1 MLETQE
7 FATEPKT
14 SIITQLANK
23 YDIPA
28 PVIEVICNSPFKFAN
43 RVIVNPED
51 TKPIMFAYLFKLKL
65 KSRLVCLS
73 FHEAEYEMHFPYN

>member
-7 FATEPKT
+7 FATEQKT

-65 KSRLVCLS
+65 KSR
-73 FHEAEYEMHFPYN
+73 YEDDKRKGAFNEQ